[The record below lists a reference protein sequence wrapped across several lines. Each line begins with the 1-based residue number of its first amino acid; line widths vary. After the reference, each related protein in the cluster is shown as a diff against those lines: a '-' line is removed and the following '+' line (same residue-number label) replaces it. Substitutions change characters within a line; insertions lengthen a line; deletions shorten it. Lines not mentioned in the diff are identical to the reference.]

1 MRLGLALS
9 FLCGLAWPCTA
20 RGDDRDPP
28 GQEVE
33 LRPLIVLVRQ
43 PGDELLMEGVRS
55 EALRFG
61 WEIRDEALEPT
72 ALSRDLPVALIR
84 YLKASRGAHLWIRA
98 AGRHAA
104 PVEEWIVRI
113 EGDPEDVLAIRVV
126 EVLRAHFLL
135 TPRAPALPSGDDA
148 SARKPE
154 RPGAWGSLAAGF
166 AGYGSPGGLAPMGGF
181 VLGAKM
187 GLDRWIA
194 GVLGALQLGS
204 STVSEPEGSAGI
216 RTFGAMV
223 HVGRQFPLGH
233 RLDGVAGVGAAVW
246 GVAIDG
252 AASPPYIP
260 RSSSAWSVGPSA
272 SFGIEHA
279 LSSDF
284 RIGLALHGGVTLPPL
299 SIRFVQREAA
309 HWGAPFAL
317 LALYGALQL

>member
-9 FLCGLAWPCTA
+9 LLWGLAWPCSA
-20 RGDDRDPP
+20 RGEGQDPP
-28 GQEVE
+28 GQEAE

-61 WEIRDEALEPT
+61 WEIRDEALEPN
-72 ALSRDLPVALIR
+72 ALPRDLPVAVIR
-84 YLKASRGAHLWIRA
+84 YPRASRSAHLWIHG
-98 AGRHAA
+98 AGRHAS

-135 TPRAPALPSGDDA
+135 TPRAPALPIGREA
-148 SARKPE
+148 SAGQPE
-154 RPGAWGSLAAGF
+154 RRGAWGSLAAGF

-187 GLDRWIA
+187 GLSGWVA
-194 GVLGALQLGS
+194 GVLGTLQLGS
-204 STVSEPEGSAGI
+204 STVSEPEGSASL

-223 HVGRQFPLGH
+223 HVGRQFPLGP
-233 RLDGVAGVGAAVW
+233 RLDGVAGVGAAAW

-252 AASPPYIP
+252 AASPPYVP
-260 RSSSAWSVGPSA
+260 RSSTAWSVGPSA
-272 SFGIEHA
+272 SLGIEHV
-279 LSSDF
+279 LSSDL

-317 LALYGALQL
+317 LALHGALQL